1 MGRCR
6 NGMEIGFSE
15 VRYKLSSVW
24 FAILLI
30 LILSASANAADH
42 WRLVSIPLD
51 MPMDDQ
57 FALDGQALEGLYQ
70 GDYGTKMPH
79 NYGGYIGPNLKSSG
93 LNESPFYHIDSTLKD
108 NRTFELWFSTMED
121 GRKVFGVRLTI
132 PYSDKRKELVSE
144 AIKEVEAAYGKP
156 DLELSPTSMTT
167 QKIIVI
173 ADRTLPKE
181 KYDSMVS
188 RLPKAGEIG
197 QKDADSFWNADL
209 RQWTRMLGPEFRGV
223 ILVLNAD
230 AKTGKLVSGT
240 VQLIDLERARTVF
253 NLEQSR

>member
-1 MGRCR
+1 MGQDSI
-6 NGMEIGFSE
+6 GMEIGFGRSQLNLL
-15 VRYKLSSVW
+15 KLWWS
-24 FAILLI
+24 LLLV
-30 LILSASANAADH
+30 LILSASANAAEH

-70 GDYGTKMPH
+70 GDYGTKMLQ
-79 NYGGYIGPNLKSSG
+79 NYGGYIGPNLKSSD

-108 NRTFELWFSTMED
+108 GRTFELWFSAAED
-121 GRKVFGVRLTI
+121 GRKVFGVRLNI
-132 PYSDKRKELVSE
+132 PYSDKRKELVLE
-144 AIKEVEAAYGKP
+144 AIKEVESAYGKP
-156 DLELSPTSMTT
+156 DLEFSPTSMTT

-181 KYDSMVS
+181 KYDSVVA
-188 RLPKAGEIG
+188 RLPKAGRVG

-209 RQWTRMLGPEFRGV
+209 RQWVRILGPGFRGV

-230 AKTGKLVSGT
+230 LKTARLVSGT
-240 VQLIDLERARTVF
+240 AQLIDLERARTVF
-253 NLEQSR
+253 NLDQSE